1 MPTKTS
7 SAGPGS
13 TLPPRRPAVLIVE
26 DDRDVAL
33 TINDVVEDSGYRA
46 LCASNGREALSL
58 LEVEVPALMLIDLFM
73 PEMNGVELLKVIKK
87 SPKLASIPRVIMTA
101 ANDQMIGVREEVTVL
116 YKPVDFDALTRL
128 LQRYCEPAESARFQ

>member
-1 MPTKTS
+1 MALKPS
-7 SAGPGS
+7 SAGPGP
-13 TLPPRRPAVLIVE
+13 TPTPRPAVLIVE

-46 LCASNGREALSL
+46 LCAANGREALSL
-58 LEVEVPALMLIDLFM
+58 LEVEIPALMLIDLFM
-73 PEMNGVELLKVIKK
+73 PVMNGVELLKIIKK

-101 ANDQMIGVREEVTVL
+101 ANDQMIGVREDVTVL

-128 LQRYCEPAESARFQ
+128 LQRYCDPAESARFQ

>member
-1 MPTKTS
+1 MPIKSS
-7 SAGPGS
+7 SAGPGP
-13 TLPPRRPAVLIVE
+13 TPTPRRPVVLIVE

>member
-1 MPTKTS
+1 MATKS
-7 SAGPGS
+7 SGGPGATPS
-13 TLPPRRPAVLIVE
+13 HRPAVLIVE

-46 LCASNGREALSL
+46 ICAGNGREALSL
-58 LEVEVPALMLIDLFM
+58 LEGEVPALMLIDLFM
-73 PEMNGVELLKVIKK
+73 PIMNGVELLKVIKK

-101 ANDQMIGVREEVTVL
+101 ANDQMIGVREDVTVL